1 MVVGIGIDSVEIA
14 RIAELLARF
23 EGVGRGRVF
32 TAVEL
37 ELAGDGPRRAETLAG
52 RFAAKEA
59 AMKALQAGVGQ
70 GAAFA
75 EIELLRDPSG
85 APRLVF
91 HGATAAR
98 AAALG
103 VRRAH
108 VSFTHTA
115 TTATAIVVLEG

>member
-1 MVVGIGIDSVEIA
+1 VIVGVGIDSVEIV

-23 EGVGRGRVF
+23 EGAGRGRVF
-32 TAVEL
+32 TAA
-37 ELAGDGPRRAETLAG
+37 ELALAGEGPRRDETLAG

-59 AMKALQAGVGQ
+59 AMKALQTGVGQ

-75 EIELLRDPSG
+75 EIELLRDPTG
-85 APRLVF
+85 APRLAF

-98 AAALG
+98 ATALG

-115 TTATAIVVLEG
+115 TTATAVVVLEG